1 MTNEEFIAQNLCN
14 DCNDKETC
22 SVSCYWFDHMK
33 RLAEL
38 KDEQFTKQKKALIDK
53 AYEWLEDNAYDFL
66 EFGNYT
72 DDSSGVSFDIDGL
85 TDNFRE
91 AMEESMEETK

>member
-14 DCNDKETC
+14 DCNDKGTC

-38 KDEQFTKQKKALIDK
+38 KDEQFTKQKQSFIDN
-53 AYEWLEDNAYDFL
+53 ACEWLAKNYQNLDYINMKGDLFDLSMVED
-66 EFGNYT
+66 
-72 DDSSGVSFDIDGL
+72 
-85 TDNFRE
+85 FRK
-91 AMEESMEETK
+91 AMEETK